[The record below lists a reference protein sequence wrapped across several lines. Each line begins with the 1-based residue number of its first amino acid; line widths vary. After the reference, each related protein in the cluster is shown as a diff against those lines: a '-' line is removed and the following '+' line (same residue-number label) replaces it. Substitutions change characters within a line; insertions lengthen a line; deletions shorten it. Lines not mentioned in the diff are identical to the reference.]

1 MDGSPSPGY
10 FAVSDM
16 FAAREWL
23 PAGNVDNQVSTA
35 FAVLLFLVWSATCFA
50 RRRNSAFLKARMW
63 QLVLL
68 QTFALYM
75 NMAVSVRKELVAF
88 WFCSAEAPAPG
99 LEGAMAA
106 ISSQLRLPWE
116 TVLSVDEC
124 TSEAGLY
131 TTHGDSW
138 TTYRPPE
145 TAKTLSLKSSQWQ
158 APLSCASRV
167 ITPEL
172 SLANS
177 SVAHAIGQFRPFSA
191 LFLRTRNEDE
201 AARLTEAAVQIRTA
215 DENGVTA
222 LRFDHQPTQTT
233 SSTRFALFADN
244 PMQATAGLVDGVFYR
259 PTWFHCAS
267 RQGLD
272 VRRAEQDCRVDIVMS
287 TACAGLIFSVILM
300 RMMRLADLAEIQG
313 SASEEWTSRADAE
326 RTRVLRK
333 RSGGSLWMQLR
344 RFLHLQIG
352 PFILNMTFLGTSY
365 LRGSSPCDAGELATW
380 FSFAVVLWFLP
391 SIISKGVMRISSFR
405 ESLGMRTEVL
415 ALSAVSTV
423 SVFAPSAAR
432 QLLFEFAVGVAFVR
446 ALLCAMGIFASA
458 ALPSHWAAV
467 EVWQR
472 RGRWGDGRQ
481 HRGRGSGRRGA
492 GRCVW
497 QAAATVTIHVL
508 AFLDNCFSP
517 FVLLFGCSV
526 SLLRCC
532 FSAGSRAASA
542 RGGKAPSVEFD
553 LGTDSV
559 AHAGARLSPSN
570 RPPHTAADGGDS
582 SLWGRI
588 ATGGA
593 AAGSPTPGSVN
604 QGAASQALLLES
616 VLRHPS
622 ARTHLLQHLR
632 QEFCVE
638 TALFV
643 LDVWRLNDDVEV
655 HDDDVPEA
663 AARIWTTYIRA
674 GSERWVNLSS
684 MAVSRVSR
692 ELQALNEAGLALAGT
707 PGYVSGTS
715 DDDDVVMPVIR
726 SSLPERQASRA
737 LSSSSSSRPAAHPTW
752 LQPRSAASLQPG
764 AGAHR
769 GKEATS
775 THVAAAKWQAQPCPP
790 RGPVSP
796 KLRPAIELGLIERA
810 RHAFDQASKLTL
822 RTLRVDNFARFQRT
836 DAFVKAQAAL
846 QIAAD
851 TVVSYESHSSGDGG
865 IDMERYSAH

>member
-1 MDGSPSPGY
+1 
-10 FAVSDM
+10 M

-88 WFCSAEAPAPG
+88 WFCSTEAPAPG

-423 SVFAPSAAR
+423 
-432 QLLFEFAVGVAFVR
+432 
-446 ALLCAMGIFASA
+446 
-458 ALPSHWAAV
+458 
-467 EVWQR
+467 
-472 RGRWGDGRQ
+472 
-481 HRGRGSGRRGA
+481 
-492 GRCVW
+492 
-497 QAAATVTIHVL
+497 
-508 AFLDNCFSP
+508 
-517 FVLLFGCSV
+517 
-526 SLLRCC
+526 
-532 FSAGSRAASA
+532 
-542 RGGKAPSVEFD
+542 
-553 LGTDSV
+553 
-559 AHAGARLSPSN
+559 
-570 RPPHTAADGGDS
+570 
-582 SLWGRI
+582 
-588 ATGGA
+588 
-593 AAGSPTPGSVN
+593 
-604 QGAASQALLLES
+604 
-616 VLRHPS
+616 HPS

-715 DDDDVVMPVIR
+715 DDDDVVMP
-726 SSLPERQASRA
+726 
-737 LSSSSSSRPAAHPTW
+737 
-752 LQPRSAASLQPG
+752 
-764 AGAHR
+764 
-769 GKEATS
+769 
-775 THVAAAKWQAQPCPP
+775 
-790 RGPVSP
+790 
-796 KLRPAIELGLIERA
+796 LRPAIELGLIERA

>member
-1 MDGSPSPGY
+1 
-10 FAVSDM
+10 M

-88 WFCSAEAPAPG
+88 WFCSTEAPAPG

-124 TSEAGLY
+124 TSKAGLY
-131 TTHGDSW
+131 THAWDSVER
-138 TTYRPPE
+138 Y
-145 TAKTLSLKSSQWQ
+145 
-158 APLSCASRV
+158 
-167 ITPEL
+167 
-172 SLANS
+172 
-177 SVAHAIGQFRPFSA
+177 
-191 LFLRTRNEDE
+191 
-201 AARLTEAAVQIRTA
+201 
-215 DENGVTA
+215 
-222 LRFDHQPTQTT
+222 TT

-467 EVWQR
+467 E
-472 RGRWGDGRQ
+472 
-481 HRGRGSGRRGA
+481 
-492 GRCVW
+492 
-497 QAAATVTIHVL
+497 
-508 AFLDNCFSP
+508 
-517 FVLLFGCSV
+517 
-526 SLLRCC
+526 
-532 FSAGSRAASA
+532 
-542 RGGKAPSVEFD
+542 
-553 LGTDSV
+553 
-559 AHAGARLSPSN
+559 
-570 RPPHTAADGGDS
+570 
-582 SLWGRI
+582 
-588 ATGGA
+588 
-593 AAGSPTPGSVN
+593 
-604 QGAASQALLLES
+604 GAASQALLLES